1 MPKRRFA
8 MQEWV
13 AVAGVNGGKD
23 VLQSAIEVP
32 QIDSSDKMMVRTLLG
47 AFTFDAGG
55 TSSKV
60 HIEGA
65 NCLGDDWESLVSYD
79 SAEANTTQALELTR
93 SEGAP
98 AGSFLYRFLRWR
110 VEKGTGT
117 TPDWDVCFAVEL
129 DYD

>member
-13 AVAGVNGGKD
+13 AVAGVNGGED
-23 VLQSAIEVP
+23 VPQSAIVVP
-32 QIDSSDKMMVRTLLG
+32 QIDSCDKMTVRTLLG
-47 AFTFDAGG
+47 AFTYDGSG
-55 TSSKV
+55 TSPKV

-65 NCLGDDWESLVSYD
+65 NWLGDDWESLVSYD
-79 SAEANTTQALELTR
+79 SGEANTTQALELTR
-93 SEGAP
+93 SEGAA

-110 VEKGTGT
+110 VEKGTGS
-117 TPDWDVCFAVEL
+117 TPDWDVCFAIEL